1 MNAEQAL
8 EQLDRVD
15 REGGRRDA
23 ADVLR
28 RGDRDRPAAPIV
40 PRGTNP
46 LGALDFP
53 AVMSNISYL
62 DGVSGGNMFAIT
74 AEGAKKIA
82 AKMMGG
88 ELEDDG
94 NEVPELAL
102 SAVGEAANQM
112 LAAAAAATAKV
123 LGEEVEIDPPQT
135 RVVTDAEEAMA
146 DQPMT
151 QHVTSV
157 SFSVLGEPCRL
168 VQLVPQSFVVKMQF
182 ALQERAGEI
191 DPADAAARRRMPAR
205 ACACTGD
212 WLRESKL
219 RLSVELGRAQ
229 MPASKSVGLPHG
241 SIVELNRQADE
252 PVDLLRERRAVRAR
266 AAAARGRHRLGRPHR
281 KLPQRAGRRGRHSH
295 CKPKLNPR
303 TKRRSIQWLE
313 YLSSTTPCSCGRS
326 SRTPSTRAAMK

>member
-1 MNAEQAL
+1 MNAEYALDQLTESTAQAVAETL
-8 EQLDRVD
+8 QMFCG
-15 REGGRRDA
+15 EGVEMTGST
-23 ADVLR
+23 V
-28 RGDRDRPAAPIV
+28 V

-62 DGVSGGNMFAIT
+62 DGVSGGNIFAIT
-74 AEGAKKIA
+74 AEGARKIA
-82 AKMMGG
+82 ATMMGG

-94 NEVPELAL
+94 NEIPELAL

-135 RVVTDAEEAMA
+135 RIVADADEAMA

-168 VQLVPQSFVVKMQF
+168 VQLIPQSFIVKMQF
-182 ALQERAGEI
+182 ALQDRAGEI
-191 DPADAAARRRMPAR
+191 DPDDAGADAEGPTERVPN
-205 ACACTGD
+205 GD

-219 RLSVELGRAQ
+219 KLSVELGRAQ
-229 MPASKSVGLPHG
+229 MHASKAVGLPPG
-241 SIVELNRQADE
+241 AIVELNRQADE
-252 PVDLLRERRAVRAR
+252 PVDLFVNGAPFARGRLLLVGGTDWAVRIESFHNASAEEAD
-266 AAAARGRHRLGRPHR
+266 AAAAQPT
-281 KLPQRAGRRGRHSH
+281 ATAS
-295 CKPKLNPR
+295 
-303 TKRRSIQWLE
+303 
-313 YLSSTTPCSCGRS
+313 
-326 SRTPSTRAAMK
+326 

>member
-8 EQLDRVD
+8 EHLTQQTAQAVVD
-15 REGGRRDA
+15 TLQMFCGEEIEIAGNT
-23 ADVLR
+23 
-28 RGDRDRPAAPIV
+28 IV

-46 LGALDFP
+46 LGALDYP
-53 AVMSNISYL
+53 AVVAGIQYL
-62 DGVSGGNMFAIT
+62 DGVSGGNLFAIT

-82 AKMMGG
+82 ATMMGG

-94 NEVPELAL
+94 NDVPELAL

-123 LGEEVEIDPPQT
+123 LGEEVEIDPPQI
-135 RVVTDAEEAMA
+135 RVVSDADEAMA

-151 QHVTSV
+151 QHVASV

-168 VQLVPQSFVVKMQF
+168 VQLIPQSFIVKMQF

-191 DPADAAARRRMPAR
+191 DPADAAAAAAGGSEPGAVVRGSA
-205 ACACTGD
+205 GD

-219 RLSVELGRAQ
+219 RLSVELGRAR
-229 MPASKSVGLPHG
+229 MSASQAVTLPNG

-252 PVDLLRERRAVRAR
+252 PVDLYVNGAPFAKGRLLLVGGTDWAVRIESFHNSTASGSDE
-266 AAAARGRHRLGRPHR
+266 AAEAEVPAQPTANAT
-281 KLPQRAGRRGRHSH
+281 AG
-295 CKPKLNPR
+295 
-303 TKRRSIQWLE
+303 
-313 YLSSTTPCSCGRS
+313 
-326 SRTPSTRAAMK
+326 

>member
-1 MNAEQAL
+1 MNAEHALDQLTESTAQAVAETL
-8 EQLDRVD
+8 QMFC
-15 REGGRRDA
+15 
-23 ADVLR
+23 
-28 RGDRDRPAAPIV
+28 GDGVEMTGSNIV

-46 LGALDFP
+46 LGALDYP

-62 DGVSGGNMFAIT
+62 DGVSGGNIFAIT

-82 AKMMGG
+82 ANMMGG
-88 ELEDDG
+88 ALEEDG
-94 NEVPELAL
+94 NEIPELAL

-135 RVVTDAEEAMA
+135 RIVTDAEEAMA

-168 VQLVPQSFVVKMQF
+168 VQLVPQSFIVKMQF

-191 DPADAAARRRMPAR
+191 DPAEAAEGTPAPER
-205 ACACTGD
+205 PADGD

-219 RLSVELGRAQ
+219 KLSVELGRAH
-229 MPASKSVGLPHG
+229 MSASKAVALPAG

-252 PVDLLRERRAVRAR
+252 PVDLFVNGAPF
-266 AAAARGRHRLGRPHR
+266 ARGRLLLVGGTDWAVRIESFH
-281 KLPQRAGRRGRHSH
+281 
-295 CKPKLNPR
+295 
-303 TKRRSIQWLE
+303 
-313 YLSSTTPCSCGRS
+313 
-326 SRTPSTRAAMK
+326 TPSAAEAADDPVQIPVTAS

>member
-1 MNAEQAL
+1 MNADQAL
-8 EQLDRVD
+8 EELTQSTAHAVAETLQMFCG
-15 REGGRRDA
+15 E
-23 ADVLR
+23 DVEIA
-28 RGDRDRPAAPIV
+28 GSTVV

-53 AVMSNISYL
+53 AVMSTISYL
-62 DGVSGGNMFAIT
+62 DGVSGGNIFAIT
-74 AEGAKKIA
+74 AEGARKIA
-82 AKMMGG
+82 ATMMGG

-94 NEVPELAL
+94 NDVPEIAL

-135 RVVTDAEEAMA
+135 RVVTDAETAMA

-168 VQLVPQSFVVKMQF
+168 VQLIPQSFIVKMQF
-182 ALQERAGEI
+182 ALQDRAGEI
-191 DPADAAARRRMPAR
+191 HPDEAGDLDAEAGPRVVAA
-205 ACACTGD
+205 GD

-229 MPASKSVGLPHG
+229 MSASKAVGLPSG
-241 SIVELNRQADE
+241 AIVELNRQADE
-252 PVDLLRERRAVRAR
+252 PVDLFVNGAPF
-266 AAAARGRHRLGRPHR
+266 ARGRLLLVGGTDWAVRIESFHNASADP
-281 KLPQRAGRRGRHSH
+281 AGEV
-295 CKPKLNPR
+295 PVQ
-303 TKRRSIQWLE
+303 T
-313 YLSSTTPCSCGRS
+313 
-326 SRTPSTRAAMK
+326 AAPAS

>member
-1 MNAEQAL
+1 MNAEHALDQLTQSTAQAVAETL
-8 EQLDRVD
+8 QIFCG
-15 REGGRRDA
+15 EGVEMTGSN
-23 ADVLR
+23 
-28 RGDRDRPAAPIV
+28 IV

-62 DGVSGGNMFAIT
+62 DGVSGGNIFAIT

-82 AKMMGG
+82 ASMMGG
-88 ELEDDG
+88 ELEEDG
-94 NEVPELAL
+94 NDIPELAL

-135 RVVTDAEEAMA
+135 RIVTDAETAMA

-168 VQLVPQSFVVKMQF
+168 VQLVPQSFIVKMQF

-191 DPADAAARRRMPAR
+191 DPADAGDAGQSADSPVN
-205 ACACTGD
+205 GD

-219 RLSVELGRAQ
+219 KLSVELGRAQ
-229 MPASKSVGLPHG
+229 MSASRAVGLPPG
-241 SIVELNRQADE
+241 SIVELNRQSDE
-252 PVDLLRERRAVRAR
+252 PVDLYVNGAPF
-266 AAAARGRHRLGRPHR
+266 ARGRLLLVGGTDWAVRIESFHTQSATETADDPV
-281 KLPQRAGRRGRHSH
+281 Q
-295 CKPKLNPR
+295 
-303 TKRRSIQWLE
+303 
-313 YLSSTTPCSCGRS
+313 TPVTAS
-326 SRTPSTRAAMK
+326 

>member
-1 MNAEQAL
+1 MNAENALDQLTESTAQAVA
-8 EQLDRVD
+8 ET
-15 REGGRRDA
+15 
-23 ADVLR
+23 LR
-28 RGDRDRPAAPIV
+28 MFCGDGIEMTGSNIV

-62 DGVSGGNMFAIT
+62 DGVSGGNIFAIT

-82 AKMMGG
+82 ATMMGG

-94 NEVPELAL
+94 NEIPELAL

-135 RVVTDAEEAMA
+135 RIVTDAEQAMA

-168 VQLVPQSFVVKMQF
+168 VQLVPQSFIVKMQF

-191 DPADAAARRRMPAR
+191 DPHEADGSHGPDRPAD
-205 ACACTGD
+205 GD

-229 MPASKSVGLPHG
+229 MSASRAVALPAGA
-241 SIVELNRQADE
+241 IVELNRQSDE
-252 PVDLLRERRAVRAR
+252 PVDLFVNGAPF
-266 AAAARGRHRLGRPHR
+266 ARGRLLLVGGTDWAVRIESFHNASAAVPADDPVH
-281 KLPQRAGRRGRHSH
+281 
-295 CKPKLNPR
+295 
-303 TKRRSIQWLE
+303 
-313 YLSSTTPCSCGRS
+313 TPATAS
-326 SRTPSTRAAMK
+326 

>member
-1 MNAEQAL
+1 
-8 EQLDRVD
+8 
-15 REGGRRDA
+15 
-23 ADVLR
+23 
-28 RGDRDRPAAPIV
+28 V

-46 LGALDFP
+46 LGALEFP
-53 AVMSNISYL
+53 AVVAGIQYL
-62 DGVSGGNMFAIT
+62 DGVSGGNLFAIT

-82 AKMMGG
+82 AQMMGG

-94 NEVPELAL
+94 QDVPELAL

-123 LGEEVEIDPPQT
+123 LGEEVEIDPPQI
-135 RVVTDAEEAMA
+135 RVVADAEEAMA

-168 VQLVPQSFVVKMQF
+168 VQLVPQSFIVKMQF

-191 DPADAAARRRMPAR
+191 DPAVAAAGAAAEPTAAERGS
-205 ACACTGD
+205 TGH

-229 MPASKSVGLPHG
+229 MPASKAVTLPNG
-241 SIVELNRQADE
+241 SIVELNRAADE
-252 PVDLLRERRAVRAR
+252 PVDLYVNGAPFAKGRLLLVGGTDWAVRIESFHNAPPSSDE
-266 AAAARGRHRLGRPHR
+266 AADADTTTDQPTATPT
-281 KLPQRAGRRGRHSH
+281 AG
-295 CKPKLNPR
+295 
-303 TKRRSIQWLE
+303 
-313 YLSSTTPCSCGRS
+313 
-326 SRTPSTRAAMK
+326 